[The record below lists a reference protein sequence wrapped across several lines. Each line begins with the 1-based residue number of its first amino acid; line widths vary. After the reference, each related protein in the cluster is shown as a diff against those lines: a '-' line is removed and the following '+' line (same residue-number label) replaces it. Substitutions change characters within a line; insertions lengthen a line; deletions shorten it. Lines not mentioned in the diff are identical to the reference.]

1 MNKISEYMTNEI
13 LLEREEDIIHLQI
26 ENRKLNI
33 KIAELR
39 LALLKIQASDFD
51 NVHADLLKK
60 VLQDG

>member
-26 ENRKLNI
+26 ENRNLNI

-39 LALLKIQASDFD
+39 LALLKIQACDFD
-51 NVHADLLKK
+51 NLHADLLKK